1 MKQLSTDHLEQQT
14 AALDVRVNELEKLE
28 HAQANGLSDSDID
41 QVVQEL
47 RQLVERYEEYI
58 GAVDQQRL
66 GQQTFDQT
74 KSV

>member
-1 MKQLSTDHLEQQT
+1 MKQLSTDYLQQRIT
-14 AALDVRVNELEKLE
+14 ALDVRVNDLEKLE
-28 HAQANGLSDSDID
+28 HAPTNGLSDKNID
-41 QVVQEL
+41 PVVQEL
-47 RQLVERYEEYI
+47 RQLVEQYEEYI